1 MLEMSN
7 GYPNSA
13 SPLGSPSP
21 GPSPGIGGH
30 HNKRKIL
37 TILKLT
43 NLWDSSVHLYIISK
57 GRKTKRSNSKKPLLV
72 FVLLWE

>member
-37 TILKLT
+37 TILKLP
-43 NLWDSSVHLYIISK
+43 NL
-57 GRKTKRSNSKKPLLV
+57 
-72 FVLLWE
+72 

>member
-13 SPLGSPSP
+13 SPLGSPS
-21 GPSPGIGGH
+21 PSPGIGGH

-43 NLWDSSVHLYIISK
+43 NLWDSL
-57 GRKTKRSNSKKPLLV
+57 
-72 FVLLWE
+72 